1 MYLTLDVDR
10 NQIILAST
18 LVILGIFSALTIS
31 TVDYNMS
38 DQSEQQEELE
48 SDYASPGEDSAV
60 VDREVDEDAV
70 VVEIQTSLS
79 PSRPVVDIGDPVVFE
94 NQNNFPIRI
103 EFDRTEE
110 EPVIEPNE
118 ATQMRFNAVNY
129 YDVYNN
135 DNDERLTGG
144 SISVDF

>member
-1 MYLTLDVDR
+1 MDVDR

-48 SDYASPGEDSAV
+48 SDYASPGENSAV

-110 EPVIEPNE
+110 EPVIEPDQ